1 MKGVFSM
8 TDKEQK
14 KAAKEFATRW
24 QGKGYE
30 KGESQPFWIDLLTS
44 VFGVFNIT
52 EFISF
57 EDQVHIDHTSF
68 IDGYIS
74 ATHVLIEQKSIDKD
88 LRKGIRQSDGELL
101 TPFQQAKNTR
111 QSFHIHSAHGGL

>member
-1 MKGVFSM
+1 M
-8 TDKEQK
+8 
-14 KAAKEFATRW
+14 
-24 QGKGYE
+24 
-30 KGESQPFWIDLLTS
+30 TS

-88 LRKGIRQSDGELL
+88 LRNGIRQSDGELL